1 MNNLKR
7 ILAQD
12 IIQADFYQMP
22 KFLFFEQFDDISND
36 AIVLYSLLKDR
47 FQLSLKNNWVNSD
60 GEVYLIF
67 TREEMGRML
76 RRGETKTLKVFKELC
91 SFGLVQEQQQGK
103 NQPNLIY
110 LCCPIIE
117 NTWGLAEQGSGV
129 LQNKGQG
136 SCRTSS
142 INTNINQTNRINTHP
157 SDAAQN
163 QTKSPLILGETKKTK
178 KSKDIATMRSMIAAF
193 TQNEEIRE
201 KLTEYF
207 SIRLKKGLQPN
218 QWQIILDDLRKYA
231 GTDADLAI
239 EQINGAI
246 AGGYMQIIADWKKN
260 IQAKGK
266 KPAFDNL
273 GGKQVPSFDPKKDK
287 LATNKDGKPIV
298 F

>member
-1 MNNLKR
+1 MENLKR
-7 ILAQD
+7 ITAQD

-22 KFLFFEQFDDISND
+22 KFLFHEQFDNISND

-47 FQLSLKNNWVNSD
+47 FQLSVKNNWVND
-60 GEVYLIF
+60 CGEVYLIF
-67 TREEMGRML
+67 TREEMGKML

-91 SFGLVQEQQQGK
+91 SFGLVQEQLQGK

-117 NTWGLAEQGSGV
+117 NTWGLAEQGSGA
-129 LQNKGQG
+129 LQNK
-136 SCRTSS
+136 SPEPCRTRS
-142 INTNINQTNRINTHP
+142 INTEINHTNRINTQP
-157 SDAAQN
+157 SVVAQN
-163 QTKSPLILGETKKTK
+163 QTPLILGETKKTK

-193 TQNEEIRE
+193 TQNEEIRK

-207 SIRLKKGLQPN
+207 SVRLKKGLQPN

-260 IQAKGK
+260 IQAKTK

>member
-1 MNNLKR
+1 MENIHQGYYAIIPANVRYDKNIVPNAKLLYAEITALCNKTGYCWASNNYFSELYGVSKGTVSSWISSLVKAGYISVDLKYKEGKKEIESR
-7 ILAQD
+7 HIRLLNVYPIHD
-12 IIQADFYQMP
+12 IRDTSTENHVYPIHDIRDTSTENHVYPIHDIMQENTQ
-22 KFLFFEQFDDISND
+22 ISNNKND
-36 AIVLYSLLKDR
+36 KSL
-47 FQLSLKNNWVNSD
+47 
-60 GEVYLIF
+60 
-67 TREEMGRML
+67 
-76 RRGETKTLKVFKELC
+76 
-91 SFGLVQEQQQGK
+91 
-103 NQPNLIY
+103 
-110 LCCPIIE
+110 
-117 NTWGLAEQGSGV
+117 SG
-129 LQNKGQG
+129 
-136 SCRTSS
+136 
-142 INTNINQTNRINTHP
+142 
-157 SDAAQN
+157 AQN
-163 QTKSPLILGETKKTK
+163 QSPLILGETKKTK

-207 SIRLKKGLQPN
+207 SVRLKKGLQPN

>member
-1 MNNLKR
+1 MENIHQGYYAIIPANVRYDKNIVPNAKLLYAEITALCNKNSYCWASNNYFSELYGVSKGTVSSWISSLVKAGYISVDLKYKEGKKEIESR
-7 ILAQD
+7 HIRLLNVYPIHD
-12 IIQADFYQMP
+12 IRDTSTENHVYPIHDIMQENTQISNN
-22 KFLFFEQFDDISND
+22 KNDIS
-36 AIVLYSLLKDR
+36 
-47 FQLSLKNNWVNSD
+47 LS
-60 GEVYLIF
+60 G
-67 TREEMGRML
+67 
-76 RRGETKTLKVFKELC
+76 
-91 SFGLVQEQQQGK
+91 
-103 NQPNLIY
+103 
-110 LCCPIIE
+110 
-117 NTWGLAEQGSGV
+117 
-129 LQNKGQG
+129 
-136 SCRTSS
+136 
-142 INTNINQTNRINTHP
+142 
-157 SDAAQN
+157 AQN
-163 QTKSPLILGETKKTK
+163 QSPLILGETKKTK

-207 SIRLKKGLQPN
+207 SVRLKKGLQPN

>member
-1 MNNLKR
+1 MENIHQGYYAIIPANVRYDKNIVPNAKLLYAEITALCNKTGYCWASNNYFSELYGVSKGTVSSWISSLVKAGYISVDLKYKEGKKEIESR
-7 ILAQD
+7 HIRLLNVYPIHD
-12 IIQADFYQMP
+12 IRDTSTENHVYPIHDIMQENTQISNN
-22 KFLFFEQFDDISND
+22 KNDIS
-36 AIVLYSLLKDR
+36 
-47 FQLSLKNNWVNSD
+47 LS
-60 GEVYLIF
+60 G
-67 TREEMGRML
+67 
-76 RRGETKTLKVFKELC
+76 
-91 SFGLVQEQQQGK
+91 
-103 NQPNLIY
+103 
-110 LCCPIIE
+110 
-117 NTWGLAEQGSGV
+117 
-129 LQNKGQG
+129 
-136 SCRTSS
+136 
-142 INTNINQTNRINTHP
+142 
-157 SDAAQN
+157 AQN
-163 QTKSPLILGETKKTK
+163 QSPLILGETKKTK

-207 SIRLKKGLQPN
+207 SVRLKKGLQPN

>member
-1 MNNLKR
+1 M
-7 ILAQD
+7 
-12 IIQADFYQMP
+12 
-22 KFLFFEQFDDISND
+22 
-36 AIVLYSLLKDR
+36 
-47 FQLSLKNNWVNSD
+47 
-60 GEVYLIF
+60 
-67 TREEMGRML
+67 
-76 RRGETKTLKVFKELC
+76 KTH
-91 SFGLVQEQQQGK
+91 G
-103 NQPNLIY
+103 
-110 LCCPIIE
+110 
-117 NTWGLAEQGSGV
+117 A
-129 LQNKGQG
+129 LQNKGQEP
-136 SCRTSS
+136 CRTSS
-142 INTNINQTNRINTHP
+142 INTNINQTNKINTHP
-157 SDAAQN
+157 SDVAQN
-163 QTKSPLILGETKKTK
+163 QSPLILGETKKTK

-193 TQNEEIRE
+193 TQNEEIRK

-207 SIRLKKGLQPN
+207 SVRLKKGLQPN

-260 IQAKGK
+260 IQAKRK